1 MVYAKSGRSSVVEK
15 RLGRVVEVD
24 ESSFT
29 AMVEWVKST
38 LSWLPDAG
46 VTKVMLKKLTVM
58 PSVPEEILAE
68 LRNNE

>member
-1 MVYAKSGRSSVVEK
+1 MVYARAGGSGVVEK

-38 LSWLPDAG
+38 LWLPDAG